1 MDNRI
6 RTYRP
11 MYKKGR
17 KYGNR
22 KVQIDGYTFD
32 SAHEGNRYIE
42 LKYRM
47 LAGEIKDLELQK
59 QYELQPA
66 FRNAKT
72 GKLERPVY
80 YRSDFTYFDIE
91 RGETVIEDA
100 KSVATRKD
108 KVYQLKRKLMA
119 YKGMYIEEV

>member
-1 MDNRI
+1 MTNI
-6 RTYRP
+6 MTYRP

-32 SAHEGNRYIE
+32 SVHEGNRYIE
-42 LKYRM
+42 LKYRL

-59 QYELQPA
+59 QYELHPA

-72 GKLERPVY
+72 GKMERPIYYRADFVY
-80 YRSDFTYFDIE
+80 YDIG
-91 RGETVIEDA
+91 RDETVIEDA
-100 KSVATRKD
+100 KSEATRKD
-108 KVYQLKRKLMA
+108 KVYQLKRKMMA
-119 YKGMYIEEV
+119 YKGLYIEEV